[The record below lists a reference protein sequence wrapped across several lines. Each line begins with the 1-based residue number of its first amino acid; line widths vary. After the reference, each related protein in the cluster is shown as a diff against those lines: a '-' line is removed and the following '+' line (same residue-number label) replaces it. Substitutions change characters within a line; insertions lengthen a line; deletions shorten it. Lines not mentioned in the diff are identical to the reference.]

1 MGVGPTFMAGDGL
14 GESDMIASESSA
26 SVESTSLCLNAVPT
40 CLRDIREARL
50 DDLSSTAD
58 RELLRR
64 FTVEE
69 SASGWGVGWGVGKR
83 RGMFEVAEV
92 GVSCG
97 SSTDSLDIG
106 RVNMPS

>member
-69 SASGWGVGWGVGKR
+69 SASGWGVGKR
-83 RGMFEVAEV
+83 KGMFEVAEV